1 MADTAVGDRAPISR
15 PTTSERVAVEVRRR
29 IWTGE
34 YASGRRLHQDELAAA
49 LGVSRIPVREALI
62 ALAHEGTVRMEPH
75 RGAFV
80 TPVDEASVR
89 DHYELFAHLDGFALT
104 KAIERADTT
113 RRRELAAAMTAAA
126 DTADVD
132 ELHRLVIGARD
143 RIHELGGSPRF
154 DAVAAGLRGIVP
166 GNFFAEVPGAATVAR
181 TRLPEVGVA
190 LAAGDATGATAA
202 YRTMLHEQAELVV
215 ATLRDR
221 GVLVDGDC
229 GEDDR

>member
-1 MADTAVGDRAPISR
+1 MADAAVGDAAPISR
-15 PTTSERVAVEVRRR
+15 PTTSEQVAVEVRRR
-29 IWTGE
+29 IWTGD
-34 YASGRRLHQDELAAA
+34 YPSGSRVHQDELAAA

-104 KAIERADTT
+104 KTIERADESS
-113 RRRELAAAMTAAA
+113 RLELAADMAKAA

-132 ELHRLVIGARD
+132 ELHRLVTGARD

-154 DAVAAGLRGIVP
+154 DAVAAGLRGLVP
-166 GNFFAEVPGAATVAR
+166 GNFFAEVPGAAAIAR
-181 TRLPEVGVA
+181 AWLPRAGAA
-190 LAAGDATGATAA
+190 LAAADADGAMSA
-202 YRTMLHEQAELVV
+202 YRAMLHEHADRVV
-215 ATLRDR
+215 AVLRDR
-221 GVLVDGDC
+221 GVLVDGRDE
-229 GEDDR
+229 G